1 MDTNSIITLAVLF
14 LIVIGVIFRVAFW
27 PGIRS
32 KSIKNQ
38 PFPKPWLEILNRR
51 LPFFEKLPS
60 PVQRHLQILIK
71 IFIEDKSFVGC
82 AGLEIDDEIRI
93 TIAAQACLLLLNRKD
108 DPYSQLQ
115 SILVYPTTFIATR
128 QIKDELGLVSTNHV
142 ALLGESWSQGKVI
155 LAWDNVEFGVCNLE
169 DGRNVV
175 LHEFAHQLDN
185 ETGTHNGAPLLRT
198 RGAYRSWAQIFS
210 EEFESLQ
217 AKAYDGKDSLI
228 DKYGATNPAE
238 FFAVCTETF
247 FEKPTELRR
256 NHPELFEEL
265 EKFYGVNPETWQE

>member
-1 MDTNSIITLAVLF
+1 ML
-14 LIVIGVIFRVAFW
+14 LIVVGVIFRVAFW

-32 KSIKNQ
+32 RVIQNQ
-38 PFPKPWLEILNRR
+38 SFPDSWLEILQRR
-51 LPFFEKLPS
+51 LPFFNKLTAP
-60 PVQRHLQILIK
+60 QREHLQNLIK

-93 TIAAQACLLLLNRKD
+93 TVAAQACLLLLNRKD
-108 DPYSQLQ
+108 DPYAQLE

-128 QIKDELGLVSTNHV
+128 EIKDELGLVSTNHV

-210 EEFESLQ
+210 EEFEQLQ
-217 AKAYDGKDSLI
+217 SQARSGKNSLI

-247 FEKPTELRR
+247 FEKPGELHR

-265 EKFYGVNPETWQE
+265 HNFYGVDPEIWHD